1 MTNQTFLARIA
12 RLLFVTSAMVNTGCF
27 AEQELRFLSAPR
39 FTGEGAPAR
48 VTGPLTTSDRWSGY
62 ALIDGVYTS
71 MQGSWNVPTISYA
84 QGSLPGVRQVSSTW
98 IGIGGNDPND
108 NTLVQLGTLQAVDAN
123 GQT

>member
-1 MTNQTFLARIA
+1 VTNQTFLARIA

-84 QGSLPGVRQVSSTW
+84 HGCPPSALVRQIGWVEEGRISGSS
-98 IGIGGNDPND
+98 
-108 NTLVQLGTLQAVDAN
+108 
-123 GQT
+123 